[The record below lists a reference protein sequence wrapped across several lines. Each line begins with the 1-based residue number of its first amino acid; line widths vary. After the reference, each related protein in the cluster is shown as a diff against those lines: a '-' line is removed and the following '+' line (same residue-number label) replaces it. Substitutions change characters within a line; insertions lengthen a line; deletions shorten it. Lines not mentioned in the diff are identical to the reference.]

1 MDRALDEAVK
11 GEGRER
17 RGLGWGRGGEVHWGG
32 KREEQGR
39 KRGEEQGRRR
49 GEEQGR
55 RRGAHD
61 VVVAFTRN
69 AMQRCQKQKLSFVRI
84 CKY

>member
-1 MDRALDEAVK
+1 MDKALDEGVK

-17 RGLGWGRGGEVHWGG
+17 SGLGWGRRGEVNWGG
-32 KREEQGR
+32 KGQEEGR
-39 KRGEEQGRRR
+39 KRGEV
-49 GEEQGR
+49 QGR
-55 RRGAHD
+55 RRGAQD
-61 VVVAFTRN
+61 VVAAFTRN